1 MWYQTL
7 NLHAKAFPA
16 GVTPKTYQL
25 RSENVSESVLKRVH
39 SYFMKNILLFYL
51 IKIFYHYRISI
62 LVVLPALSY
71 KVLLHCIGHYLDI
84 FSCFDEELSVYD
96 LEQMFRNS

>member
-1 MWYQTL
+1 MEPVFFFFGTEMTNIIIKERLGLVNIATVWYQTL

-39 SYFMKNILLFYL
+39 SYFMKNIVLF
-51 IKIFYHYRISI
+51 
-62 LVVLPALSY
+62 
-71 KVLLHCIGHYLDI
+71 
-84 FSCFDEELSVYD
+84 
-96 LEQMFRNS
+96 

>member
-1 MWYQTL
+1 MTNIIIKERLGLVNIAMVWYQTL

-39 SYFMKNILLFYL
+39 SYFMKNILLF
-51 IKIFYHYRISI
+51 
-62 LVVLPALSY
+62 
-71 KVLLHCIGHYLDI
+71 
-84 FSCFDEELSVYD
+84 
-96 LEQMFRNS
+96 

>member
-1 MWYQTL
+1 MEPVFFFGTEMTNIIIKERLGLMNIATVWYQTL

-39 SYFMKNILLFYL
+39 SYFMKNILLFLL
-51 IKIFYHYRISI
+51 IKF
-62 LVVLPALSY
+62 LVS
-71 KVLLHCIGHYLDI
+71 
-84 FSCFDEELSVYD
+84 
-96 LEQMFRNS
+96 N

>member
-1 MWYQTL
+1 MGLSLSCSWLALMEPVFFFFGTEMTNIIIKERLGLVNIATVWYQTL

-39 SYFMKNILLFYL
+39 SYFMKNILLF
-51 IKIFYHYRISI
+51 
-62 LVVLPALSY
+62 
-71 KVLLHCIGHYLDI
+71 
-84 FSCFDEELSVYD
+84 
-96 LEQMFRNS
+96 